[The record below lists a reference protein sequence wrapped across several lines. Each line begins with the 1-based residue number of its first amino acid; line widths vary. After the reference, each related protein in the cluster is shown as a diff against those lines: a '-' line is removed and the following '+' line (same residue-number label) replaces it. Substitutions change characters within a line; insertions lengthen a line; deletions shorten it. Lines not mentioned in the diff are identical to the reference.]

1 MVLAKADMEI
11 GAHYAQLAGDTGEEI
26 FQNIQ
31 EEYQRTVEH
40 ILTLKDNTQLLDD
53 DPTLQRA
60 IRLRNPYV
68 DPMSLL
74 QVDLLR
80 RWRETDRQNEE
91 IFDALLATVN
101 GIAEGLQNTG
111 EITKNL
117 CSFFISS
124 HSKSQAFRHAF
135 AVSSGDKATNTW
147 PESIQPPSGPS

>member
-1 MVLAKADMEI
+1 MVLAKTDMEI
-11 GAHYAQLAGDTGEEI
+11 GSYYAQLAGDSGQEI
-26 FQNIQ
+26 FQFIQ
-31 EEYQRTVEH
+31 DEYQQTVH
-40 ILTLKDNTQLLDD
+40 NILHLKNNEQLLDD

-80 RWRETDRQNEE
+80 RWRDTDRQDEE

-111 EITKNL
+111 
-117 CSFFISS
+117 
-124 HSKSQAFRHAF
+124 
-135 AVSSGDKATNTW
+135 
-147 PESIQPPSGPS
+147 